1 MKKIA
6 IALATVAAIAAI
18 SAPAEAR
25 GGRNAAIGLGIA
37 AGALAAG
44 AAASSYNNGYY
55 NNGYGYNAY
64 NSYDGPAYGYGD
76 GYYGRRTYY
85 GHRSNNDPSP
95 MNSSTTYG
103 GYSYY

>member
-25 GGRNAAIGLGIA
+25 GGRNAAAIGFGIA

-44 AAASSYNNGYY
+44 AAASSYN
-55 NNGYGYNAY
+55 AY
-64 NSYDGPAYGYGD
+64 NQPYYGAYEQPYYGD
-76 GYYGRRTYY
+76 GYYYGRRSYY
-85 GHRSNNDPSP
+85 GHSNNNNPSP
-95 MNSSTTYG
+95 MGSSTTYG
-103 GYSYY
+103 GYGYY